1 MLGKS
6 YRYEMRSADFLTTI
20 LNTLM
25 TLKILKSITN
35 FVAFVREVVYNFKG
49 IFSNTKGGRIKCP
62 YSVSI
67 DSNQTHMKLTPIA
80 ANQNEVEFTN
90 GTQVFFSYKTPVA
103 AYCPSKGY
111 IRTAKFWSVT
121 TSRHINKWLKGITE
135 VTEVPQE
142 MLTEL
147 AG

>member
-1 MLGKS
+1 MK
-6 YRYEMRSADFLTTI
+6 FQQI
-20 LNTLM
+20 L
-25 TLKILKSITN
+25 TN

>member
-1 MLGKS
+1 
-6 YRYEMRSADFLTTI
+6 MRKRFFLTTI

-25 TLKILKSITN
+25 TVEILKSITN
-35 FVAFVREVVYNFKG
+35 FVQFVRDTVESYFKVIG
-49 IFSNTKGGRIKCP
+49 NTKGDPLKCP
-62 YSVSI
+62 YYVST

-103 AYCPSKGY
+103 AYCTSRGY
-111 IRTAKFWSVT
+111 IRTAKYWSVT

-135 VTEVPQE
+135 VTEVSQNY
-142 MLTEL
+142 LYEL
-147 AG
+147 GKTSA

>member
-1 MLGKS
+1 
-6 YRYEMRSADFLTTI
+6 
-20 LNTLM
+20 M
-25 TLKILKSITN
+25 TVEILKSITN
-35 FVAFVREVVYNFKG
+35 SVQFVRDTVKIYFKG
-49 IFSNTKGGRIKCP
+49 IGNKKGDPVKCP
-62 YSVSI
+62 YSVSTETT
-67 DSNQTHMKLTPIA
+67 QTHMKLTPIA

-103 AYCPSKGY
+103 AYCPSQGY

>member
-1 MLGKS
+1 
-6 YRYEMRSADFLTTI
+6 
-20 LNTLM
+20 M
-25 TLKILKSITN
+25 TLKFKEILYT
-35 FVAFVREVVYNFKG
+35 FVGFVRETVKNYFKG
-49 IFSNTKGGRIKCP
+49 IVVIKGGLVKCP
-62 YSVSI
+62 YNE
-67 DSNQTHMKLTPIA
+67 DTYTNRFYMKLTPIA

-103 AYCPSKGY
+103 AYCPSRGY
-111 IRTAKFWSVT
+111 IRTAQFWSST

-147 AG
+147 VG

>member
-25 TLKILKSITN
+25 TLKIVQSITN
-35 FVAFVREVVYNFKG
+35 SVQFVRDTVEKYFKG
-49 IFSNTKGGRIKCP
+49 IGNTKGDPLKCP
-62 YSVSI
+62 YYVST

-80 ANQNEVEFTN
+80 ANQTELSLNN

-103 AYCPSKGY
+103 AYCPSRGY
-111 IRTAKFWSVT
+111 IRTAKYWSVT

-147 AG
+147 VG

>member
-1 MLGKS
+1 
-6 YRYEMRSADFLTTI
+6 
-20 LNTLM
+20 M
-25 TLKILKSITN
+25 TVEILKSITN
-35 FVAFVREVVYNFKG
+35 SVTFVRDTVENYFKG
-49 IFSNTKGGRIKCP
+49 IIDTKGGQLNCP

-111 IRTAKFWSVT
+111 IRTAKYWSVT

-147 AG
+147 VG

>member
-1 MLGKS
+1 
-6 YRYEMRSADFLTTI
+6 MRSADFLTTI

-25 TLKILKSITN
+25 TVEILKSITN
-35 FVAFVREVVYNFKG
+35 SVQFVRDTVKIYFKG
-49 IFSNTKGGRIKCP
+49 IGNKKGDPVKCP
-62 YSVSI
+62 YSVSTETT
-67 DSNQTHMKLTPIA
+67 QTHMKLTPIA
-80 ANQNEVEFTN
+80 ANQNEVEFSN

-103 AYCPSKGY
+103 AYCPSQGY

>member
-1 MLGKS
+1 
-6 YRYEMRSADFLTTI
+6 
-20 LNTLM
+20 M
-25 TLKILKSITN
+25 TLKFKEILYT
-35 FVAFVREVVYNFKG
+35 FVGFVRETVKNYFKG
-49 IFSNTKGGRIKCP
+49 IVVIKGGRVKCP
-62 YSVSI
+62 YNE
-67 DSNQTHMKLTPIA
+67 DTYTNRFYMKLTPIA

-103 AYCPSKGY
+103 AYCPSRGY
-111 IRTAKFWSVT
+111 IRTAKYWSVT

-147 AG
+147 VG

>member
-1 MLGKS
+1 
-6 YRYEMRSADFLTTI
+6 MRKRFFLTTI

-35 FVAFVREVVYNFKG
+35 SVTFVPRILSSYFKG
-49 IFSNTKGGRIKCP
+49 ISNTKGGRLKSLN
-62 YSVSI
+62 SVSTE
-67 DSNQTHMKLTPIA
+67 STQTHMKLTPIA

-103 AYCPSKGY
+103 AYCPSRGY
-111 IRTAKFWSVT
+111 IRTANWFSST
-121 TSRHINKWLKGITE
+121 TTRHINKWLKGITE
-135 VTEVPQE
+135 VTEVPQTV
-142 MLTEL
+142 LQEL

>member
-1 MLGKS
+1 MK
-6 YRYEMRSADFLTTI
+6 FQQI
-20 LNTLM
+20 L
-25 TLKILKSITN
+25 TN
-35 FVAFVREVVYNFKG
+35 FVAFVREFVYNFKG

-103 AYCPSKGY
+103 SYCPSKGY
-111 IRTAKFWSVT
+111 ITTAKFWSVT